1 MIDLDNLRNNLKEV
15 SSNLMK
21 RGFKLDEVLWASLEE
36 NRKHYQV
43 KMESLQADQNKIAKE
58 IAQLQQDG
66 KESNEVK
73 SKATEISK
81 ELKKVKEKFQENKV
95 EYDNFLLSLPNIL
108 SDSVPSGIDENDNEI
123 IFERG
128 KIPSFDFSPKDH
140 QELGILNGGM
150 DFEAATKIAKSRFIV
165 FKNSVA
171 QLNRSLIQFM
181 IDTHTNEHGY
191 SEIYVP
197 FIVNKESL
205 LGTGQLPKFK
215 DEQFQIKDE
224 ENEMFLIPTAEVP
237 VTNYHRD
244 EILDVSDLTL
254 SYVSHTPCFRS
265 EAGSYGLDTKG
276 IIRQHQFEK
285 VELVK
290 FSHPDDSDEELEK
303 LTSDAEKIL
312 DLLELPFR
320 RIKLCSGD
328 IGFGAALTYDLEVWM
343 PSQSSYREISSCS
356 NYRDFQSRRLKIRTK
371 ENEKTILCHTL
382 NGSGLAIGRTI
393 AAIFEN
399 FQNQDGTI
407 SIPNILRP
415 YMGNK
420 EIL

>member
-21 RGFKLDEVLWASLEE
+21 RGFKLDEVLWTSLEE

-150 DFEAATKIAKSRFIV
+150 D
-165 FKNSVA
+165 
-171 QLNRSLIQFM
+171 LSLIH
-181 IDTHTNEHGY
+181 I
-191 SEIYVP
+191 SE
-197 FIVNKESL
+197 
-205 LGTGQLPKFK
+205 
-215 DEQFQIKDE
+215 
-224 ENEMFLIPTAEVP
+224 PT
-237 VTNYHRD
+237 
-244 EILDVSDLTL
+244 
-254 SYVSHTPCFRS
+254 
-265 EAGSYGLDTKG
+265 
-276 IIRQHQFEK
+276 
-285 VELVK
+285 
-290 FSHPDDSDEELEK
+290 
-303 LTSDAEKIL
+303 
-312 DLLELPFR
+312 
-320 RIKLCSGD
+320 
-328 IGFGAALTYDLEVWM
+328 
-343 PSQSSYREISSCS
+343 
-356 NYRDFQSRRLKIRTK
+356 
-371 ENEKTILCHTL
+371 
-382 NGSGLAIGRTI
+382 
-393 AAIFEN
+393 
-399 FQNQDGTI
+399 
-407 SIPNILRP
+407 RP
-415 YMGNK
+415 Y
-420 EIL
+420 

>member
-66 KESNEVK
+66 KESNEEK
-73 SKATEISK
+73 SKATKISK

-140 QELGILNGGM
+140 QELGLLSDGM
-150 DFEAATKIAKSRFIV
+150 DFEAASKISKSRFVV
-165 FKNSVA
+165 FKDSLA
-171 QLNRSLIQFM
+171 LLNRALINFM
-181 IDTHTNEHGY
+181 LDIHTKEHLY
-191 SEIYVP
+191 KEIYVP
-197 FIVNKESL
+197 LIVNSESL
-205 LGTGQLPKFK
+205 TGTGQLPKFK
-215 DEQFQIKDE
+215 EDQFKIDDSEQDLY
-224 ENEMFLIPTAEVP
+224 LIPTAEVP
-237 VTNYHRD
+237 VTNYHRN
-244 EILDVSDLTL
+244 EILELEDLPL
-254 SYVSHTPCFRS
+254 SYVCHTPCFRS

-285 VELVK
+285 VELVS
-290 FSHPDDSDEELEK
+290 FVEPDKSDEQLEI
-303 LTSDAEKIL
+303 LTSHAENIL
-312 DLLELPFR
+312 KKLNLPFR
-320 RIKLCSGD
+320 K
-328 IGFGAALTYDLEVWM
+328 V
-343 PSQSSYREISSCS
+343 
-356 NYRDFQSRRLKIRTK
+356 
-371 ENEKTILCHTL
+371 IL
-382 NGSGLAIGRTI
+382 
-393 AAIFEN
+393 
-399 FQNQDGTI
+399 
-407 SIPNILRP
+407 
-415 YMGNK
+415 
-420 EIL
+420 